1 MKRISTSEGEGGVK
15 AEGKRPEFA
24 FNRTLMEIE
33 VKELLEKVEPL
44 NRAPES
50 FPVPPCPGPFQA
62 RCPSVTGI
70 VAKHFLLTADPA
82 PTFVWLP
89 SVCHSISRVL
99 ILEINVITVF
109 PC

>member
-1 MKRISTSEGEGGVK
+1 MK

-33 VKELLEKVEPL
+33 VKELPEKVETTL
-44 NRAPES
+44 NRASES
-50 FPVPPCPGPFQA
+50 FSVPLCPGPFQA
-62 RCPSVTGI
+62 CCPSVTGI

-109 PC
+109 LC